1 MPGVPSP
8 RTPLLHEI
16 TLSSGNV
23 LRGDDL
29 EGRRPAQRGE
39 ISYFAMQLMMEF
51 PAYESFHNF
60 MEIYGPT
67 MQITI
72 SYDDYHEL
80 HLSLK
85 EVLENNRHI
94 TVNNFSDV
102 EEPDLADDVSH
113 ICVS

>member
-1 MPGVPSP
+1 
-8 RTPLLHEI
+8 
-16 TLSSGNV
+16 
-23 LRGDDL
+23 
-29 EGRRPAQRGE
+29 
-39 ISYFAMQLMMEF
+39 MMEV

-85 EVLENNRHI
+85 EVLENNRHF
-94 TVNNFSDV
+94 TVDNFSDV

>member
-1 MPGVPSP
+1 
-8 RTPLLHEI
+8 
-16 TLSSGNV
+16 
-23 LRGDDL
+23 
-29 EGRRPAQRGE
+29 
-39 ISYFAMQLMMEF
+39 MMEV

-85 EVLENNRHI
+85 EVL
-94 TVNNFSDV
+94 TVDNFSDV